1 MKSSCHLRERSTSS
15 LTPPCYYSQSK
26 DRWLRSSFLCQNGF
40 CTDVVA
46 VLTLRPR
53 LRAIGINA
61 SEKKAC
67 PSGRVVYA
75 VPHCMR
81 GSTYA
86 SCTSGERALGQTRL
100 VLCPGLERDHQSF
113 TRLDQR
119 RCCCSQLPQSFKAF
133 CHLHPQSPGI
143 SLFPIAYPC
152 HKDTR
157 ESNLISALTQQNE
170 TLHFCH
176 EVILSL
182 LSSAAASSRA
192 KKHNSNGNTHPRR
205 PHSCQASSEGRVAP
219 I

>member
-1 MKSSCHLRERSTSS
+1 MSERVLHRCGSCADPSTSS
-15 LTPPCYYSQSK
+15 ESHRNK
-26 DRWLRSSFLCQNGF
+26 RIR
-40 CTDVVA
+40 
-46 VLTLRPR
+46 
-53 LRAIGINA
+53 
-61 SEKKAC
+61 EEAC

-133 CHLHPQSPGI
+133 CHLHPQPPGI

-192 KKHNSNGNTHPRR
+192 KKHNSNGSIHPRR

>member
-1 MKSSCHLRERSTSS
+1 MSERVLHRCGSCADPSTSS
-15 LTPPCYYSQSK
+15 ESHWNKRIREEGMPT
-26 DRWLRSSFLCQNGF
+26 W
-40 CTDVVA
+40 
-46 VLTLRPR
+46 
-53 LRAIGINA
+53 
-61 SEKKAC
+61 
-67 PSGRVVYA
+67 PSGV
-75 VPHCMR
+75 CC
-81 GSTYA
+81 STLYEGLYV
-86 SCTSGERALGQTRL
+86 CKLHLWREALGQTRL

-157 ESNLISALTQQNE
+157 KSNLISALTQQNE

-192 KKHNSNGNTHPRR
+192 KKHNSNGKHTP
-205 PHSCQASSEGRVAP
+205 
-219 I
+219 

>member
-15 LTPPCYYSQSK
+15 LTPPCYYSRSK
-26 DRWLRSSFLCQNGF
+26 DRWLRSSFLCQRHRNKRIREEGMP
-40 CTDVVA
+40 A
-46 VLTLRPR
+46 WPSSTLYEGLYICKLHLWR
-53 LRAIGINA
+53 
-61 SEKKAC
+61 E
-67 PSGRVVYA
+67 
-75 VPHCMR
+75 
-81 GSTYA
+81 
-86 SCTSGERALGQTRL
+86 ALGQTRL

-113 TRLDQR
+113 NRLDQR
-119 RCCCSQLPQSFKAF
+119 SRCCCSQLPQSFKAF

-182 LSSAAASSRA
+182 LSLAAASSRV
-192 KKHNSNGNTHPRR
+192 KKHNSNGNIHPRR